1 MFVGGIWL
9 PDSQSGRVLVGCF
22 WFFVIA
28 VVAIYTGNLI
38 AFLAVSTVEMPF
50 DTLQGLVSQSALE
63 FGTSD
68 GVALVMLF
76 RVSELTHTLS
86 LIQCGTGYI
95 KNNH

>member
-1 MFVGGIWL
+1 M
-9 PDSQSGRVLVGCF
+9 
-22 WFFVIA
+22 IA

-50 DTLQGLVSQSALE
+50 DTLTGLVSQSTFQ

-76 RVSELTHTLS
+76 RVSIDVNFS
-86 LIQCGTGYI
+86 LIFHYLSVLKTIINYR
-95 KNNH
+95 